1 MQELNQ
7 MFLMLDESKDGFL
20 QVEEIRRGMDEVF
33 GRLTGDTGMDY
44 RELIRSLDRDNNGV
58 IDY

>member
-1 MQELNQ
+1 